1 MDIVEV
7 TEGNTRFFVPRQDPH
22 LQFPP
27 GSGPVFYNSRMELNR
42 DSTVLLLSV
51 LRPETYLDAM
61 GASGVRGLRVANE
74 AGIPVTINDWS
85 PRAVDLIRQNVEA
98 LDLTAEVTRGDAN
111 ALMSARK
118 FDAVDLDPFGTPAPF
133 VDSAARSAG
142 KYLFVTA
149 TDTAPLCGAHLKAG
163 MRRYFSCP
171 RNTEYHAEVGLRTLL
186 GFVVREVIKY
196 DRGVEPLFCYAH
208 EHFHR
213 LHLRL
218 RDGAAAADRSLA
230 RIGYVMQCP
239 HCLYRSEQAGMLPKA
254 QKCTLC
260 DADLV
265 PVGPLW
271 TGRINDD
278 ATLSAMQEALP
289 GVTAGTGPRIARLL
303 DNCRQEL
310 DTSSHYDY
318 HIIAK
323 SLRVSPGSIG
333 TVIGRLVALGYRASR
348 AHYSGTA
355 IKTDAPLPVLEEAIS
370 GA

>member
-7 TEGNTRFFVPRQDPH
+7 TEGKTRFFVPKQDPH

-27 GSGPVFYNSRMELNR
+27 GNSPVFYNPRMELSR
-42 DSTVLLLSV
+42 DTTVLLLLT
-51 LRPETYLDAM
+51 LRPESYLDAM
-61 GASGVRGLRVANE
+61 GASGVRGLRVARE
-74 AGIPVTINDWS
+74 VGIPVTINDRN
-85 PRAVDLIRQNVEA
+85 PMAVDLIRRNVGTA
-98 LDLTAEVTRGDAN
+98 DLRTEVTREDAN
-111 ALMSARK
+111 VLMSSRR

-142 KYLFVTA
+142 RYLFVTA

-218 RDGAAAADRSLA
+218 RDGAAAADRTLA

-239 HCLYRSEQAGMLPKA
+239 HCLYRSEQVGMLPEPEE
-254 QKCTLC
+254 CTLC
-260 DADLV
+260 GANLV

-278 ATLSAMQEALP
+278 RTLFEMQEALP
-289 GVTAGTGPRIARLL
+289 DVTAGTGPRITRLL
-303 DNCRQEL
+303 ETCRQEL

-318 HIIAK
+318 HVIAK
-323 SLRVSPGSIG
+323 TQRVSPGSIG
-333 TVIGRLVALGYRASR
+333 TVIERLSALGYRASR

-355 IKTDAPLPVLEEAIS
+355 LKTDAPLPVLEDVIS
-370 GA
+370 GG

>member
-7 TEGNTRFFVPRQDPH
+7 TEGRTRFFVPRQDPH

-42 DSTVLLLSV
+42 DATILLLSA
-51 LRPETYLDAM
+51 LKPGSYLDAM
-61 GASGVRGLRVANE
+61 GASGVRGLRVAHE
-74 AGIPVTINDWS
+74 VGIPVTINDWN
-85 PRAVDLIRQNVEA
+85 PRAVDLIQENVTA
-98 LDLTAEVTRGDAN
+98 LAIAAEVTRGDAN

-133 VDSAARSAG
+133 VDAAARSAG
-142 KYLFVTA
+142 RYLFVTA

-163 MRRYFSCP
+163 MRRYFSRP

-218 RDGAAAADRSLA
+218 RDGAAAADRTLA

-239 HCLYRSEQAGMLPKA
+239 HCLYRSERTGMLPEA
-254 QKCTLC
+254 EKCPLC
-260 DADLV
+260 GVDLV

-271 TGRINDD
+271 TGRINDNP
-278 ATLSAMQEALP
+278 TLVAMEEALP
-289 GVTAGTGPRIARLL
+289 GVTARTGTRIARLL
-303 DNCRQEL
+303 ATCGQEL
-310 DTSSHYDY
+310 ETSSHYDY
-318 HIIAK
+318 HVIAK

-333 TVIGRLVALGYRASR
+333 TVIERLVALGYQASR

-355 IKTDAPLPVLEEAIS
+355 IKTDAPLPVLEKAIS
-370 GA
+370 GG

>member
-1 MDIVEV
+1 MDVVEV
-7 TEGNTRFFVPRQDPH
+7 TEGKTRFFVPRQDPH

-42 DSTVLLLSV
+42 DATVLLLSV
-51 LRPETYLDAM
+51 LRPGSYLDAM
-61 GASGVRGLRVANE
+61 GASGVRGLRVAHE
-74 AGIPVTINDWS
+74 VGIPVTINDRS
-85 PRAVDLIRQNVEA
+85 ATAVNLIRQNVEA
-98 LDLTAEVTRGDAN
+98 LGLTAEITREDAN
-111 ALMSARK
+111 ALMSSRK

-142 KYLFVTA
+142 PYLFVTA

-163 MRRYFSCP
+163 MRRYFSRP

-218 RDGAAAADRSLA
+218 RDGAAAADRALA
-230 RIGYVMQCP
+230 RLGYVMQCP
-239 HCLYRSEQAGMLPKA
+239 HCFYRSEQVGMLPEPEECA
-254 QKCTLC
+254 LC
-260 DADLV
+260 GADLV

-271 TGRINDD
+271 TGGINDD
-278 ATLSAMQEALP
+278 RTLLEMQEALTA
-289 GVTAGTGPRIARLL
+289 VTAGTGSRIARLL
-303 DNCRQEL
+303 ETCRLEL
-310 DTSSHYDY
+310 ETSSHYDY
-318 HIIAK
+318 HVIAK
-323 SLRVSPGSIG
+323 SLRVSPGGIG
-333 TVIGRLVALGYRASR
+333 TVIEHLSALGYRASR

-355 IKTDAPLPVLEEAIS
+355 IKTDAPLPVLEKVIS
-370 GA
+370 GG